1 MFTRPSLVKTQ
12 IKKNKNGKRVLMK
25 TLGIFEL
32 HSLVDKTYS
41 EFCNGKSINKI
52 FQEHAVAKKHAN
64 DYSTLLLN
72 KFLKTEQVVNINDNA
87 QLKMFARFIALKA
100 NSKEIDLGF
109 VYCIANNNK
118 IKIGRS
124 VDFLKRF
131 NSYKS
136 HIGEY
141 PTVLRLEFVSKHVE
155 FEQFLINKLQTLG
168 HTNEWF
174 DETYKDLILSF
185 FKR

>member
-1 MFTRPSLVKTQ
+1 MFTRPSLIKTQ
-12 IKKNKNGKRVLMK
+12 IKKNKKGKRSLMK
-25 TLGIFEL
+25 TLGVFEL
-32 HSLVDKTYS
+32 HSLVDKTYN
-41 EFCNGKSINKI
+41 EFCNGKSIDKI
-52 FQEHAVAKKHAN
+52 FQENAIAKKHIN
-64 DYSTLLLN
+64 DYSMLLLN
-72 KFLKTEQVVNINDNA
+72 KFLKIEQVLDINDYT
-87 QLKMFARFIALKA
+87 QLKMFARFVALTS

-109 VYCIANNNK
+109 VYCISNNNK

-141 PTVLRLEFVSKHVE
+141 PTVLKLELVLKHTE
-155 FEQFLINKLQTLG
+155 LEQFLIKKLQTLG

-174 DETYKDLILSF
+174 DETHKDLILSF
-185 FKR
+185 FK